1 MRTSFLI
8 DVQLIF
14 SGLGFPRTYTAPR
27 EHLDHPL
34 IPDRSPAELLDIS
47 IFESLMSDPMTHL
60 VMLRDNVTE
69 LEVRGVISRARAR
82 RSLEDFFD
90 NENDNER
97 TAALPINLHGDSIGP
112 RLGEHNRTAADRR
125 AIENGENE
133 GMALA

>member
-82 RSLEDFFD
+82 RSLEDFC
-90 NENDNER
+90 EKEK
-97 TAALPINLHGDSIGP
+97 TAALPVSLHGDSFGP